1 MGNENYKWDWMDC
14 RLTKY
19 SEILQD
25 IKSRAS
31 IVRAEVKLD
40 YFKQVEQLEQH
51 YNTFKGIYRRFQEV
65 SDEER
70 NNLQEVVEKAWHELE
85 QSFDSVIKKYK

>member
-1 MGNENYKWDWMDC
+1 MGNGNYKWDWMDC

-31 IVRAEVKLD
+31 IVRAEIKLD
-40 YFKQVEQLEQH
+40 YFTQVERLEQH
-51 YNTFKGIYRRFQEV
+51 YNTFKGIYKRFQEV
-65 SDEER
+65 NEEER
-70 NNLQEVVEKAWHELE
+70 DKLQDVVEKAWYELE
-85 QSFDSVIKKYK
+85 QSFDTVTKKYK